1 MDHYKAKGA
10 EYEEAIV
17 ELSDLRQ
24 VTEMACRYITYKKMC
39 VDLPSVYV
47 RCTPC
52 DTRGSNFF

>member
-24 VTEMACRYITYKKMC
+24 VTEMACRYITLKKNVCRPPLC
-39 VDLPSVYV
+39 V
-47 RCTPC
+47 CTMYAL
-52 DTRGSNFF
+52 